1 MCVDIYICDQMP
13 PDAPA
18 VFAHYSKQCARVPP
32 KFYLMN
38 LPRRVCHRSSKAV
51 TPKPLIPE
59 HTGLQNLREKA
70 ENTVAL
76 RRTSSNL
83 CLPGLT
89 PWLVDGWKMARPSKV
104 GHRNATSF
112 EKNATA
118 QGLTSGCLNNSEQVS
133 CQGRFQALDS
143 SRLYT
148 KMIQNALKCIKEDPS
163 QPFHIIC
170 TRYFLFEWAIICVQT
185 SFNILINN
193 TIL

>member
-1 MCVDIYICDQMP
+1 MWYIYICDQMP

-18 VFAHYSKQCARVPP
+18 VFAHYYHANSVQECLPS
-32 KFYLMN
+32 LMN

-70 ENTVAL
+70 ENAVAL

-89 PWLVDGWKMARPSKV
+89 PWLVDGWKMARPPKV
-104 GHRNATSF
+104 GHRNGTSF

-118 QGLTSGCLNNSEQVS
+118 QGLRSGCLNNSEQVS

-148 KMIQNALKCIKEDPS
+148 KM
-163 QPFHIIC
+163 H
-170 TRYFLFEWAIICVQT
+170 
-185 SFNILINN
+185 
-193 TIL
+193 

>member
-1 MCVDIYICDQMP
+1 MLTHLTQHVIYIYIYVIRCRQMP
-13 PDAPA
+13 L
-18 VFAHYSKQCARVPP
+18 QCLLTIIMQTVCKSASPS
-32 KFYLMN
+32 LMN

-70 ENTVAL
+70 ENAVAL

-89 PWLVDGWKMARPSKV
+89 PWLVDGWKMARPPKV
-104 GHRNATSF
+104 GHRNGTSF

-118 QGLTSGCLNNSEQVS
+118 QGLRSGCLNNSEQVS

-148 KMIQNALKCIKEDPS
+148 KM
-163 QPFHIIC
+163 H
-170 TRYFLFEWAIICVQT
+170 
-185 SFNILINN
+185 
-193 TIL
+193 